1 VVVVAVADLGW
12 NLVDVRDVA
21 DAHVLALETRKAACM
36 RFLCV
41 QVGDPR

>member
-1 VVVVAVADLGW
+1 VHVAADIGW

-21 DAHVLALETRKAACM
+21 DAHVLALETRKAAGM

-41 QVGDPR
+41 QMGDCR